1 MTTSEMQEKIKR
13 IIDSEYGIR
22 AFAVLNTDDH
32 PTIVKFL
39 LDDTLSARVKGILE
53 QIIRANYL
61 QEDTILES
69 AENID
74 DNRKALY
81 EIIQSDDYAPFAF
94 LNTYSSVVD
103 AYSEGKIDQIMG
115 FAFRINVNDT
125 AIWLYQQIVYP
136 QLIKRSKNLYAILSG
151 NSVYTPL
158 DKDILKIENKVD
170 CLIIDTSVI
179 TSNISLMQRIFQF
192 ENYVRGEAIKTIDL
206 ISGMSIV
213 DNMDKF
219 IALEE
224 RKALTNAKKLMNARN
239 SPVLRMDKS
248 VLLSKLGTLPRYKDK
263 FVFEDGKIKISNQKQ
278 ATDFLKMLNDSI
290 LKSELT
296 EAEYDST
303 VKTELTPL
311 VNQEA

>member
-1 MTTSEMQEKIKR
+1 MNISEMQEKIKR
-13 IIDSEYGIR
+13 IIDSKYGIR

-32 PTIVKFL
+32 PKIVKFL
-39 LDDTLSARVKGILE
+39 LDDTLSDRVKEILE
-53 QIIRANYL
+53 QIIRAKYL
-61 QEDTILES
+61 HEDTILES

-74 DNRKALY
+74 DNRKVLY
-81 EIIQSDDYAPFAF
+81 EIIQSNEYAPFAF
-94 LNTYSSVVD
+94 FDTYSSVVD
-103 AYSEGKIDQIMG
+103 TYSEANIDQIMG

-158 DKDILKIENKVD
+158 DKDVLKIESKVD
-170 CLIIDTSVI
+170 CLIIDMSVI
-179 TSNISLMQRIFQF
+179 TSNISLMQRVFQF
-192 ENYVRGEAIKTIDL
+192 ENFVRSEANKTIDL
-206 ISGMSIV
+206 ISDMGIV
-213 DNMDKF
+213 DNLGTF
-219 IALEE
+219 IALGE
-224 RKALTNAKKLMNARN
+224 RKALTNAKKLMKARS

-248 VLLSKLGTLPRYKDK
+248 VLLNKLGTLPRYKDK
-263 FVFEDGKIKISNQKQ
+263 FEFENGKIKISNQKQ

-311 VNQEA
+311 VNQEV

>member
-1 MTTSEMQEKIKR
+1 MNISEMQEKIKR
-13 IIDSEYGIR
+13 IIDGEYGIR

-32 PTIVKFL
+32 PKIVKFL
-39 LDDTLSARVKGILE
+39 LDDTLSDRVKEILE
-53 QIIRANYL
+53 QIIRAKYL
-61 QEDTILES
+61 HEDTILES

-74 DNRKALY
+74 DNRKVLY
-81 EIIQSDDYAPFAF
+81 EIIQSNEYAPFAF
-94 LNTYSSVVD
+94 FDTYSSVVD
-103 AYSEGKIDQIMG
+103 TYSEANIDQIMG

-158 DKDILKIENKVD
+158 DKDVLKIESKVD
-170 CLIIDTSVI
+170 CLIIDMSVI
-179 TSNISLMQRIFQF
+179 TSNISLMQRVFQF
-192 ENYVRGEAIKTIDL
+192 ENFVRSEANKTIDL
-206 ISGMSIV
+206 ISDMGIV
-213 DNMDKF
+213 DNLGTF
-219 IALEE
+219 IALGE
-224 RKALTNAKKLMNARN
+224 RKALTNAKKLMKARS

-248 VLLSKLGTLPRYKDK
+248 VLLNKLGTLPRYKDK
-263 FVFEDGKIKISNQKQ
+263 FEFENGKIKISNQKQ

-311 VNQEA
+311 VNQEV

>member
-1 MTTSEMQEKIKR
+1 MNISEMQEKIKR

-32 PTIVKFL
+32 PKIVKFL
-39 LDDTLSARVKGILE
+39 LDDTLSDRVKEILE
-53 QIIRANYL
+53 QIIRAKYL
-61 QEDTILES
+61 HEDTILES

-74 DNRKALY
+74 DNRKVLY
-81 EIIQSDDYAPFAF
+81 EIIQSNEYAPFAF
-94 LNTYSSVVD
+94 FDTYSSVVD
-103 AYSEGKIDQIMG
+103 TYSEANIDQIMG

-158 DKDILKIENKVD
+158 DKDVLKIESKVD
-170 CLIIDTSVI
+170 CLIIDMSVI
-179 TSNISLMQRIFQF
+179 TSNISLMQRVFQF
-192 ENYVRGEAIKTIDL
+192 ENFVRSEANKTIDL
-206 ISGMSIV
+206 ISDMGIV
-213 DNMDKF
+213 DNLGTF
-219 IALEE
+219 IALGE
-224 RKALTNAKKLMNARN
+224 RKALTNAKKLMKARS

-248 VLLSKLGTLPRYKDK
+248 VLLNKLGTLPRYKDK
-263 FVFEDGKIKISNQKQ
+263 FEFENGKIKISNQKQ

-311 VNQEA
+311 VNQEV

>member
-1 MTTSEMQEKIKR
+1 MNISEMQEKIKR
-13 IIDSEYGIR
+13 IIDGEYGIR

-32 PTIVKFL
+32 PKIVKFL
-39 LDDTLSARVKGILE
+39 LDDTLSDRVKEILE
-53 QIIRANYL
+53 QIIRAKYL
-61 QEDTILES
+61 HEDTILES

-74 DNRKALY
+74 DNRKVLY
-81 EIIQSDDYAPFAF
+81 EIIQSNEYAPFAF
-94 LNTYSSVVD
+94 FDTYSSVVD
-103 AYSEGKIDQIMG
+103 TYSEANIDQIMG

-151 NSVYTPL
+151 NSVYTQL
-158 DKDILKIENKVD
+158 DKDVLKIESKVD
-170 CLIIDTSVI
+170 CLIIDMSVI
-179 TSNISLMQRIFQF
+179 TSNISLMQRVFQF
-192 ENYVRGEAIKTIDL
+192 ENFVRSEANKTIDL
-206 ISGMSIV
+206 ISDMGIV
-213 DNMDKF
+213 DNLGTF
-219 IALEE
+219 IALGE
-224 RKALTNAKKLMNARN
+224 RKALTNAKKLMKARS

-248 VLLSKLGTLPRYKDK
+248 VLLNKLGTLPRYKDK
-263 FVFEDGKIKISNQKQ
+263 FEFENGKIKISNQKQ

-311 VNQEA
+311 VNQEV